1 VAEVVGVRYKPAGK
15 IYYFDPAGTEYEVG
29 ERVVVRTV
37 RGLEIAEI
45 AQANKELLA
54 DQIEEALRPVVRR
67 ESAADREMEAELKE
81 KAVEAEAACRE
92 LIESLQLKMKLR
104 RAEYNLDGSRLTCY
118 FTAEERVDF
127 RQLVRD
133 LGSRLKTKV
142 ELRQIGPRDEAKLI
156 GGYGRCG
163 MPLCC
168 QSILTD
174 FEPVS
179 IKMAKEQNLPLNPMK
194 ISGSCGRLLCC
205 LTYEWQFYRD
215 IKKRM
220 PRHGKRVTTPQGAGK
235 VTGLN
240 PLKETVT
247 VFLDSQTVAELPLN
261 DVSLE
266 EGPPPLPPRP
276 SGPPPAPGQSPP
288 PRPSGPPTTP
298 GQARP
303 PRPSGPPPAPGQS
316 SPAQPSGPP
325 PAPGQSRSS
334 RSPRQRR
341 DKRRGQAR

>member
-1 VAEVVGVRYKPAGK
+1 MAEVVGVRYKPAGK
-15 IYYFDPAGTEYEVG
+15 IYYFDPSGTEYKVG
-29 ERVVVRTV
+29 EMVVVRTV
-37 RGLEIAEI
+37 RGLEMAEI
-45 AQANKELLA
+45 AEANKELLA

-67 ESAADREMEAELKE
+67 VSAADREMETEMKE
-81 KAVEAEAACRE
+81 KAVAAESVCRE
-92 LIESLQLKMKLR
+92 MIDSLNLKMKLR
-104 RAEYNLDGSRLTCY
+104 RAEYNLDGNRLTCY

-168 QSILTD
+168 QSVLTD

-205 LTYEWQFYRD
+205 LTYEWQFYRE

-220 PRHGKRVTTPQGAGK
+220 PRQGKRVTTPQGAGK

-240 PLKETVT
+240 PLKEMVT
-247 VFLDSQTVAELPLN
+247 VFLDSQTVAEFPLD
-261 DVSLE
+261 DVRLE
-266 EGPPPLPPRP
+266 EGSPPQPPQPPRP
-276 SGPPPAPGQSPP
+276 SGPPPAPGQA
-288 PRPSGPPTTP
+288 RPS
-298 GQARP
+298 RP
-303 PRPSGPPPAPGQS
+303 
-316 SPAQPSGPP
+316 
-325 PAPGQSRSS
+325 
-334 RSPRQRR
+334 PRQRR